1 MSFTEYTQTE
11 QMSAEQ
17 EAQYIHRYLPLVNK
31 ILRQMSYH
39 ASVVIDAYDLQQI
52 ALIGL
57 LTALRRYGVPDDEFP
72 GYAKYRIRGAI
83 LDELRQADWRPR
95 SLRQKTHQ
103 LAQQIKQLTQQLGRE
118 PEFAD
123 MYHHLQIDQHT
134 YHEYLQSEHLAS
146 VESLD
151 AVMEGEA
158 SELGSQ
164 RDNPERFYAKQ
175 QQLAQAIGILDQRE
189 QLILTLYYHHEMN
202 FKEIALVLDVSEARV
217 CQLNKRL
224 NDKLVAHIKQSES
237 VC

>member
-103 LAQQIKQLTQQLGRE
+103 LAQQIK
-118 PEFAD
+118 
-123 MYHHLQIDQHT
+123 
-134 YHEYLQSEHLAS
+134 
-146 VESLD
+146 
-151 AVMEGEA
+151 
-158 SELGSQ
+158 
-164 RDNPERFYAKQ
+164 
-175 QQLAQAIGILDQRE
+175 
-189 QLILTLYYHHEMN
+189 
-202 FKEIALVLDVSEARV
+202 
-217 CQLNKRL
+217 
-224 NDKLVAHIKQSES
+224 
-237 VC
+237 